1 MFSNK
6 RLAACN
12 PHHADIPD
20 IEGPIQWLQN
30 IVIAV
35 LKVIAIIPDW
45 CLHWILKELTP
56 AGRTMLRYSGGLR
69 NTFFYC
75 CEMWWSLLTFILVRV
90 ETYWNLQSSAR
101 NNGHQLFQNINL
113 AVSQA
118 GWWNIQYPIA
128 KSFQTLGDHQQQ
140 GSEHAPKTSKTAKVK
155 FRILK
160 IEHLSHVQN
169 PAIHF

>member
-1 MFSNK
+1 MHTFIYKTIFSNK

-69 NTFFYC
+69 NTFFIAVKCDDHYWPSY
-75 CEMWWSLLTFILVRV
+75 WWGLKHIETSSHQPGITGISSFRISTLQFLRPGG
-90 ETYWNLQSSAR
+90 ETYSIPLQNHSKHWVTISNKDQNMPQKHRKLRRWSSE
-101 NNGHQLFQNINL
+101 
-113 AVSQA
+113 S
-118 GWWNIQYPIA
+118 
-128 KSFQTLGDHQQQ
+128 
-140 GSEHAPKTSKTAKVK
+140 SK
-155 FRILK
+155 
-160 IEHLSHVQN
+160 
-169 PAIHF
+169 